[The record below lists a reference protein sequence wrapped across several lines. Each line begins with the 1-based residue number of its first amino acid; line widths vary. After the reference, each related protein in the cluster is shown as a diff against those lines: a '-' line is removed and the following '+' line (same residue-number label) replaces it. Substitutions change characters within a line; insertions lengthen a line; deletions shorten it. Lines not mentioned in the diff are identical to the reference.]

1 LRSTTVEQP
10 DFILASKQKFPREDA
25 LKLARDA
32 QRVLVSQRKKILTFD
47 ATSSDDD
54 VASAILGR
62 SGNLRVPAIRIGDT
76 LMVGFHEEAY
86 QQLFK

>member
-1 LRSTTVEQP
+1 MRSTTVEQP
-10 DFILASKQKFPREDA
+10 EFVLASKMKFPREEA

-32 QRVLVSQRKKILTFD
+32 KKILVSQRKKLLTFD
-47 ATSSDDD
+47 ATDSDDD

-62 SGNLRVPAIRIGDT
+62 SGNLRVPTIRIGDT

-86 QQLFK
+86 QQLFS